1 MPLDISRI
9 KALCFD
15 VDGTLSDTD
24 DLYARKVTPYLPRA
38 LFSDPEQTARRLVM
52 WVESPGNA
60 LLAYADKIGMDD
72 EMGAVIDWFQR
83 ARPNTTQKFLL
94 IPGVDEMLA
103 ALKGRYSM
111 AVVSAR
117 HEKSTMRFLQQF
129 DLVKYFDV
137 VITGL
142 SAPHTK
148 PFPDPI
154 FMAAEKMGVKPH
166 ECLMVGDTTVDMR
179 AGRSAGAQTVGVLC
193 GFGEEK
199 ELRNMGA
206 NLILNNTHQLVD
218 VLNGIQPR
226 N

>member
-1 MPLDISRI
+1 MSLDITRI

-24 DLYARKVTPYLPRA
+24 DLYARKVKPFLPRA
-38 LFSDPEQTARRLVM
+38 LFSDPDQTARRMLM

-60 LLAYADKIGMDD
+60 LLGYADKIGMDD

-83 ARPNTTQKFLL
+83 ARPNTEKKFLL
-94 IPGVDEMLA
+94 IPGVDQMLA
-103 ALKGRYSM
+103 ALQGRYHM

-129 DLVKYFDV
+129 DLVKYFDAI
-137 VITGL
+137 ITGL

-154 FMAAEKMGVKPH
+154 FLAAEKMGVKPH
-166 ECLMVGDTTVDMR
+166 ECLMIGDTTVDIR
-179 AGRSAGAQTVGVLC
+179 AGKSAGAQTVGVLC
-193 GFGEEK
+193 GFGEEP
-199 ELRNMGA
+199 ELVQLGA
-206 NLILNNTHQLVD
+206 DLILKATPEVAG
-218 VLNGIQPR
+218 VLLK
-226 N
+226 

>member
-1 MPLDISRI
+1 
-9 KALCFD
+9 
-15 VDGTLSDTD
+15 
-24 DLYARKVTPYLPRA
+24 
-38 LFSDPEQTARRLVM
+38 M

-60 LLAYADKIGMDD
+60 LLGYADKIGMDD

-111 AVVSAR
+111 SVVSAR

-129 DLVKYFDV
+129 DLAKYFDV

-148 PFPDPI
+148 PFPDPV

-166 ECLMVGDTTVDMR
+166 ECLMIGDTTVDMR

-199 ELRNMGA
+199 ELMDMGA

-218 VLNGIQPR
+218 ILNGKQPR
-226 N
+226 S